1 VVTSGSSLAT
11 LVREREGPGSTGF
24 VIGSPALK
32 RELEGAGLELLAG
45 EAGRA
50 AEVVAIGGHAG
61 FDYHELRIAAQ
72 AVRGGASLYA
82 AGRDATFPMPDGPWP
97 ATGAILAAVE
107 TAAETRAIVAGKPE
121 PYIFETAR
129 ALLGHCRRVAIVGD
143 DLESDIAG
151 GKRAGLLTIL
161 VLSGTTRSDDVG
173 SADATPD
180 LVLPDL
186 AALRE
191 PLRSAK
197 GVR

>member
-1 VVTSGSSLAT
+1 
-11 LVREREGPGSTGF
+11 
-24 VIGSPALK
+24 
-32 RELEGAGLELLAG
+32 
-45 EAGRA
+45 
-50 AEVVAIGGHAG
+50 
-61 FDYHELRIAAQ
+61 
-72 AVRGGASLYA
+72 
-82 AGRDATFPMPDGPWP
+82 M
-97 ATGAILAAVE
+97 
-107 TAAETRAIVAGKPE
+107 
-121 PYIFETAR
+121 
-129 ALLGHCRRVAIVGD
+129 AIVGD